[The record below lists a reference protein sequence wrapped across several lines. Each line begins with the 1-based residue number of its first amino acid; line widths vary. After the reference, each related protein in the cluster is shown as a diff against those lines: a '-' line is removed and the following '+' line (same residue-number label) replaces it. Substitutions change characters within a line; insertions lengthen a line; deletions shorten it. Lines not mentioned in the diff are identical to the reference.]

1 MFVQLPVAA
10 ELSRREVDYLFHH
23 DIIFSGE
30 DFEQMNL
37 NYETEM
43 GLGKTVSMGFKL
55 VRGVLSGQFSLANL
69 KRLLDVSST
78 ATKIKALYQC
88 FPGDPAQ
95 LSAWVADAKS
105 LWGET

>member
-1 MFVQLPVAA
+1 MFVQLPAAA
-10 ELSRREVDYLFHH
+10 ELSRREVDYLFHQ

-55 VRGVLSGQFSLANL
+55 LGGVLSGQFSFASL
-69 KRLLDVSST
+69 KRLFRVSST
-78 ATKIKALYQC
+78 AARIKALYQR
-88 FPGDPAQ
+88 FPEDPVQ
-95 LSAWVADAKS
+95 FPAWVTETKL
-105 LWGET
+105 LWEQT